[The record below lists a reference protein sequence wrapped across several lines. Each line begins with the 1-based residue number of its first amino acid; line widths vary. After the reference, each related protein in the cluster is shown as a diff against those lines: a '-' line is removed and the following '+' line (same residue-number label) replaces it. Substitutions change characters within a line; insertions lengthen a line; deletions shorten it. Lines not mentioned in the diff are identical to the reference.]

1 MASESSSEHVRVHFR
16 RSGGLFAGNRLEVDV
31 GREDLDPAA
40 ADALDRV
47 LDGPRPEAP
56 PPPAGAADD
65 YQYDLTV
72 RRGEQ
77 VVSLR
82 LAGSGLPPELVPLV
96 DALEQRAL
104 DRRG

>member
-1 MASESSSEHVRVHFR
+1 MASESSSDQVRVHFR
-16 RSGGLFAGNRLEVDV
+16 RTGGLFAGDRLEVDV
-31 GREDLDPAA
+31 GREELDPASA
-40 ADALDRV
+40 EALDRV

-56 PPPAGAADD
+56 PAPAGAADG

-72 RRGEQ
+72 RRGGQ

-82 LAGSGLPPELVPLV
+82 LGELTLPPELSPLV

>member
-1 MASESSSEHVRVHFR
+1 MASESSSEQVRVHFR
-16 RSGGLFAGNRLEVDV
+16 RSGGLFAGARLEVDV
-31 GREDLDPAA
+31 GRAELDPAA
-40 ADALDRV
+40 AEALDRV
-47 LDGPRPEAP
+47 LDGPRPEVP

-65 YQYDLTV
+65 HRYDLTA

-82 LAGSGLPPELVPLV
+82 LHGSGLPPELVPLV